1 MLLGRTGFGTVPSF
15 ESDAHWNIGSAAPAL
30 IVMSSGSIGAD
41 FWLFQFLG
49 DPGGVRAIPY
59 PSGLSLLAIADLK
72 YKTPGFF
79 AKKIMSGFWVFLQDS
94 PQTNPEDQRLCYEE
108 LVLVSLQCVKLLSRL
123 VPMVRHGVGIFPPRI
138 EAWTV
143 GAAAS

>member
-72 YKTPGFF
+72 YKTPGFLPRKSCRGF
-79 AKKIMSGFWVFLQDS
+79 GFSCKTPPKPIQKIRDYAMKNLCLFHDS
-94 PQTNPEDQRLCYEE
+94 
-108 LVLVSLQCVKLLSRL
+108 
-123 VPMVRHGVGIFPPRI
+123 
-138 EAWTV
+138 A
-143 GAAAS
+143 